1 MDCCNVSR
9 EKKRLLML
17 ILFLLCYIQ
26 SPADR
31 CKKIHA
37 GDEVIQVNHQ
47 TVVCIITS
55 RAGGDAKGETRE
67 LDTRVYTRPLK
78 NLFKMNN

>member
-1 MDCCNVSR
+1 MPSDQFTASISV
-9 EKKRLLML
+9 RLCLK
-17 ILFLLCYIQ
+17 

-47 TVVCIITS
+47 TVVGLKLCS
-55 RAGGDAKGETRE
+55 SAFVSADAKRRRKEQEGITVA
-67 LDTRVYTRPLK
+67 LI
-78 NLFKMNN
+78 FW